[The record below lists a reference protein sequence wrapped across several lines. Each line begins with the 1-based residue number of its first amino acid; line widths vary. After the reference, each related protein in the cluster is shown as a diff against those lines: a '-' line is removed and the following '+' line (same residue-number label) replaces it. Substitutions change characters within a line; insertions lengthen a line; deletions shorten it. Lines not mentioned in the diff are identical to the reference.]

1 MKKLF
6 MLLTVQGIVFLSAC
20 AQKQEKETATAA
32 ETETAVET
40 IQAEQ
45 GTEIGMR
52 YIDISLPGTDGATVS
67 VSDYVGKN
75 KYTLIDFWASW
86 CPPCRAEMP
95 NIVSAYAEYHD
106 KGLEVVGVSLDNKKE
121 AWTAAITA
129 LQMPWPQ
136 MSDLKGW
143 DCEGAALYGV
153 RSIPANVLVDQQGI
167 IVAKNLRAE
176 GLQQKL
182 AELLK

>member
-20 AQKQEKETATAA
+20 AQKQEAPTTAEA
-32 ETETAVET
+32 ETVAEATQVE
-40 IQAEQ
+40 E
-45 GTEIGMR
+45 GTEVGMH
-52 YIDISLPGTDGATVS
+52 YIDISLPGTDGETVR
-67 VSDYVGKN
+67 VSDYVAKN

-153 RSIPANVLVDQQGI
+153 RSIPSNVLVDQQGI

-176 GLQQKL
+176 GLQQTL